1 MYILLGIALF
11 ALCGWLPIVFGVSSY
26 AVAFI
31 GGLCGLIIAFL
42 IYLSLKISG
51 IGKNQEEILRRLDE
65 KDTEKKGEN

>member
-11 ALCGWLPIVFGVSSY
+11 ALCGWLPIVFGVDSY

-42 IYLSLKISG
+42 IYLSVKNSDVR
-51 IGKNQEEILRRLDE
+51 KNQEEILRRLDE
-65 KDTEKKGEN
+65 KETKKKDEN